1 MQPNVRYFKIWIL
14 FHQKNNFKCQSF
26 TSSGCKNIG
35 IRKLDLVG
43 KTQFRLVKAK
53 TLEYDQKTD
62 KTMPFFLTGS
72 YSQELSLGI
81 LNMEEIIN
89 STRNWRLHADC
100 LEKLS
105 CLANCIRK
113 IFIQQ
118 NKNRIKSRDKV
129 DVIIKSYDEKC
140 RLELCKSYN

>member
-62 KTMPFFLTGS
+62 KNDAL
-72 YSQELSLGI
+72 LSDRI
-81 LNMEEIIN
+81 LQPGVEPG
-89 STRNWRLHADC
+89 D
-100 LEKLS
+100 LEYGG
-105 CLANCIRK
+105 
-113 IFIQQ
+113 
-118 NKNRIKSRDKV
+118 D
-129 DVIIKSYDEKC
+129 Y
-140 RLELCKSYN
+140 